1 MSFDGFETRLEF
13 SKLLR
18 TLSASQQ
25 SIQIVVSYALKYASR
40 CADDLWDVIMEQCGK
55 VRLRVP
61 SRGTRKSTIS
71 PMSPP
76 QTTLNMRINILY
88 FIDSLCDPM
97 LSVVV
102 PSKSSSATTTAANPF
117 PALLAR
123 HFRQI
128 IDLVVPPEKEGVLN
142 LLSTKQ
148 VSRL

>member
-1 MSFDGFETRLEF
+1 
-13 SKLLR
+13 
-18 TLSASQQ
+18 
-25 SIQIVVSYALKYASR
+25 
-40 CADDLWDVIMEQCGK
+40 
-55 VRLRVP
+55 
-61 SRGTRKSTIS
+61 
-71 PMSPP
+71 
-76 QTTLNMRINILY
+76 MRINVLY